1 MTTADDRDGQS
12 GPGFVFGVGCERGTP
27 PAEMIALVE
36 SGLRDAGLASA
47 DIRLIASLDT
57 RAKEPAMIALADHFS
72 VPFHVFD
79 AARLERETPRLAN
92 PSSIVFSHTG
102 CHGVAE
108 AAALAG
114 AGAAGRLV
122 VAKRKSAHATVA
134 IAESVQGFDATA
146 SEPESAASRI
156 DSARAVPELAL

>member
-57 RAKEPAMIALADHFS
+57 RAEEPTMIALADHFS

-114 AGAAGRLV
+114 AGAGGRLV
-122 VAKRKSAHATVA
+122 MTKRKSVHATVA

-146 SEPESAASRI
+146 SEPDSAASRI
-156 DSARAVPELAL
+156 DSARAIAELAL

>member
-1 MTTADDRDGQS
+1 MTTADDRERQS
-12 GPGFVFGVGCERGTP
+12 GLVLGVGCERGTP

-36 SGLRDAGLASA
+36 SSLREAGLDAA
-47 DIRLIASLDT
+47 DIRSIASLDT
-57 RAKEPAMIALADHFS
+57 RAEEPAMLAIADRFS
-72 VPFHVFD
+72 VPFYVFD

-92 PSSIVFSHTG
+92 PSAIVFAHTG

-108 AAALAG
+108 AAALAA

-134 IAESVQGFDATA
+134 IAESIQGFDATA
-146 SEPESAASRI
+146 SEPDSAASRI
-156 DSARAVPELAL
+156 DSARAIAEVAL